1 VQRGS
6 EHNSGRSIGSITV
19 QRWEFYI
26 FNFQLHFTSLRPAS
40 CRLITLVVCSSLIY
54 ERGSLVSIQP
64 SSHPNREIDRFH
76 RPQFTSKP
84 PIMPA
89 PSQILRAARPAF
101 RSQFFTAQSQ
111 VSRSGFKSKF
121 GGRRWQSTAAP
132 TENAQQSWFKRMWDS
147 PIGLKTVHFWF
158 VLLSFFTVLLCA
170 FWYAEF

>member
-1 VQRGS
+1 
-6 EHNSGRSIGSITV
+6 
-19 QRWEFYI
+19 
-26 FNFQLHFTSLRPAS
+26 
-40 CRLITLVVCSSLIY
+40 
-54 ERGSLVSIQP
+54 
-64 SSHPNREIDRFH
+64 
-76 RPQFTSKP
+76 
-84 PIMPA
+84 MPA